1 MNFTRLFFS
10 CVLCLVAIH
19 ARSQTPI
26 QLAPEQQRFYSI
38 YKELVNINTTNS
50 VGDNTKAVLAMKK
63 YLLED
68 GFTHEEIQI
77 FEPFPKKGNLVVRL
91 KGNGTQKPILLL
103 AHVDVVEAKREDWKT
118 DPFVLQ
124 EDDEYFTARGA
135 VDNKSMAAA
144 FVSIV
149 GQLKREG
156 FQARRDLIVALTSDE
171 EMSSV
176 PSNGAWWLLKNHPE
190 LIKAEFGFNE
200 GGNGQLRNGLPII
213 QRIQVAEKM
222 NTSFKLEITD
232 VGGHSSLP
240 TANNPVYP
248 LAAALGGISQY
259 KFPVKISE
267 VTKAYFE
274 QSAKFES
281 GQLKEDMLAVARDVA
296 TVEVLERLSVSPL
309 YNAMLRTTCVV
320 TRMSAGHANNALPQ
334 SASATV
340 NCRLLP
346 QDNIQDI
353 EVTLKNVI
361 GNERIQITNLIQP
374 MPSPASPL
382 RADVMNAV
390 TGITKKMWPEVIVVP
405 FMSAGGTDS
414 RFMRNVGIQ
423 MYGVSGMFY
432 EPSDLRMHGLNERV
446 LKKSLFEGRDFLYQL
461 IQQLSVSG

>member
-1 MNFTRLFFS
+1 MTQS
-10 CVLCLVAIH
+10 
-19 ARSQTPI
+19 S
-26 QLAPEQQRFYSI
+26 EQQRFYSI
-38 YKELVNINTTNS
+38 YKNLVNINTTNS
-50 VGDNTKAVLAMKK
+50 TGDNTKAVMAMKK
-63 YLLED
+63 YLSED
-68 GFTHEEIQI
+68 GFTNEEVQI
-77 FEPFPKKGNLVVRL
+77 FEPYPKKGNLVVRL
-91 KGNGTQKPILLL
+91 KGDGTQKPILLL

-156 FQARRDLIVALTSDE
+156 FKTKRDLIVALTSDE

-176 PSNGAWWLLKNHPE
+176 PSNGAWWLLRNHPD
-190 LIKAEFGFNE
+190 LIHAEFGFNE
-200 GGNGQLRNGLPII
+200 GGNGQLRNGRPII

-248 LAAALGGISQY
+248 LATALGAISLN
-259 KFPVKISE
+259 KFPIKITE
-267 VTKAYFE
+267 LTKAYFE

-281 GQLKEDMLAVARDVA
+281 GQLKEDMQAVSRDVA
-296 TVEVLERLSVSPL
+296 TPEILERLSATPL

-320 TRMSAGHANNALPQ
+320 TRLSAGHANNALPQ

-353 EVTLKNVI
+353 EVALQKVI

-390 TGITKKMWPEVIVVP
+390 GEITKKMWPEVIVVP

-414 RFMRNVGIQ
+414 RFMRNVGIH
-423 MYGVSGMFY
+423 MYGVSGIFY

-461 IQQLSVSG
+461 IQQLSVSE

>member
-1 MNFTRLFFS
+1 MRN
-10 CVLCLVAIH
+10 H
-19 ARSQTPI
+19 P
-26 QLAPEQQRFYSI
+26 
-38 YKELVNINTTNS
+38 
-50 VGDNTKAVLAMKK
+50 
-63 YLLED
+63 
-68 GFTHEEIQI
+68 
-77 FEPFPKKGNLVVRL
+77 
-91 KGNGTQKPILLL
+91 
-103 AHVDVVEAKREDWKT
+103 
-118 DPFVLQ
+118 
-124 EDDEYFTARGA
+124 
-135 VDNKSMAAA
+135 
-144 FVSIV
+144 
-149 GQLKREG
+149 
-156 FQARRDLIVALTSDE
+156 DLI
-171 EMSSV
+171 
-176 PSNGAWWLLKNHPE
+176 N
-190 LIKAEFGFNE
+190 AEFGFNE
-200 GGNGQLRNGLPII
+200 GGNGQLRNGIPII

-222 NTSFKLEITD
+222 NTSFKLDITD

-281 GQLKEDMLAVARDVA
+281 GQRKEDMLAVAQEAA
-296 TVEVLERLSVSPL
+296 TPEIFERLSVTPL

-320 TRMSAGHANNALPQ
+320 TRLSAGHANNALPQ

-353 EVTLKNVI
+353 EVTLKKVI
-361 GNERIQITNLIQP
+361 GNERVQITNLIQP

-390 TGITKKMWPEVIVVP
+390 SGITKKMWPEVIVVP

-414 RFMRNVGIQ
+414 RFMRNVGIH
-423 MYGVSGMFY
+423 MYGVSGIFY

-446 LKKSLFEGRDFLYQL
+446 LKKSLFEGREFMYQL
-461 IQQLSVSG
+461 IRQLAVSEK